1 MYQILGKEVY
11 NELIKEDVFQSEREI
26 VEKIALDMITNPMSW
41 NGLAHLNSS
50 YDKWDNPL
58 YKVMNLKIR
67 SWDTSYRN
75 FVYFIKCLSFN
86 WTHSI
91 PELLAPLSNH
101 GTDIKMFFQLE
112 RNVSFKLSAL
122 LSDIN
127 ILQRIIFKH
136 KNLDIS
142 SFISKL
148 SHAFL
153 PSVVY
158 QLEEYG
164 LPRMLSKKIH
174 NAGIINFTDEEI
186 NIHLIIDKFNELGID
201 YIKDKV
207 TTFDE
212 FDLYILDYFFDGISD
227 VQKAEENEVVKK
239 V

>member
-1 MYQILGKEVY
+1 MAIPKY
-11 NELIKEDVFQSEREI
+11 
-26 VEKIALDMITNPMSW
+26 
-41 NGLAHLNSS
+41 LA
-50 YDKWDNPL
+50 
-58 YKVMNLKIR
+58 
-67 SWDTSYRN
+67 
-75 FVYFIKCLSFN
+75 
-86 WTHSI
+86 
-91 PELLAPLSNH
+91 
-101 GTDIKMFFQLE
+101 
-112 RNVSFKLSAL
+112 FKLSAL

-142 SFISKL
+142 PFISKL

-174 NAGIINFTDEEI
+174 NASILDFTDEEI
-186 NIHLIIDKFNELGID
+186 NIHSIIDKFNELGID

-212 FDLYILDYFFDGISD
+212 FDLYILEYFYDGISD
-227 VQKAEENEVVKK
+227 VQKVEENKVVKK